1 MASRYDLAFGSN
13 SQLRALSEVYASS
26 DGSEKYNEELSLRR
40 AVSVKNYL
48 IQQGVSEE
56 RIITSGFG
64 ENDPSGDNET
74 VEGRTVN
81 RRVQFKAKL

>member
-1 MASRYDLAFGSN
+1 MGVLNIEG
-13 SQLRALSEVYASS
+13 YASS

-74 VEGRTVN
+74 VKGRTEN
-81 RRVQFKAKL
+81 RRVQFKAKI